1 MRHLG
6 TAARLLGW
14 LVVALLGL
22 LAIARVVAWGTAFSP
37 LLGMHALGPLP
48 YLTALPVAV
57 CALVGR
63 EARLALV
70 ALGVLLAAVPTGL
83 PEYAAAE
90 DEPLGARTAPS
101 LKILSWNV
109 YHSNADVAAIDEVV
123 SGANADVVV
132 LQEVSSAN
140 VEALGRSTAL
150 SAYRH
155 SFTTPASSA
164 FGAGIWSR
172 LPLEGAEEF
181 DVGGLPMTRASVA
194 TAAGPVRLV
203 NVHALS
209 PVTDEGRDRWPR
221 QLRALAELARS
232 PGPPIV
238 LAGDFNATWG
248 HRPFRRLLDA
258 GLEDAGAARGAR
270 WSPTWPEG
278 RRWVPPLLRIDHV
291 LSGPGLVSTSYRTG
305 DDGGSDHRSIV
316 VDLSIQLV
324 RD

>member
-6 TAARLLGW
+6 AAARLFGW
-14 LVVALLGL
+14 LVVAVVGL
-22 LAIARVVAWGTAFSP
+22 LAVARLVAWDTTFSP
-37 LLGMHALGPLP
+37 LLGIHALGPLP
-48 YLTALPVAV
+48 YLAVLPVAV
-57 CALVGR
+57 GALVRR

-70 ALGVLLAAVPTGL
+70 ALAVLFVAVPTGL
-83 PEYAAAE
+83 PELAAAE
-90 DEPLGARTAPS
+90 DEPLGARTTPG
-101 LKILSWNV
+101 LRILSWNV
-109 YHSNADVAAIDEVV
+109 YHSNADVGAIDKVV
-123 SGANADVVV
+123 SEANADVVV

-140 VEALGRSTAL
+140 VEALSRSAAL
-150 SAYRH
+150 SSYRYT
-155 SFTTPASSA
+155 FTTPATSA
-164 FGAGIWSR
+164 FGSGIWSR

-181 DVGGLPMTRASVA
+181 DVGGLPMTRAILV

-203 NVHALS
+203 NVHVLS
-209 PVTDEGRDRWPR
+209 PVADGRRGIWPR
-221 QLRALAELARS
+221 QLRALAEVARS

-258 GLEDAGAARGAR
+258 GLEDAGAARGSR

-305 DDGGSDHRSIV
+305 DNGGSDHRSIV
-316 VDLSIQLV
+316 VGLSIQHI
-324 RD
+324 RG